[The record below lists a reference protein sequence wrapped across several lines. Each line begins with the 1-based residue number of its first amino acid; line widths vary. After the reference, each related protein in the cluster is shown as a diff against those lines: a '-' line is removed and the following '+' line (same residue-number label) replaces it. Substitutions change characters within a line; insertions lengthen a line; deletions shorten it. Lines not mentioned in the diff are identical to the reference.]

1 MMTYDY
7 TDRRQYERIEVVQAI
22 FIEVVRRGSRKESD
36 NAILRCETVDIS
48 VGGLKVFVPIE
59 IASGTHLNLAVP
71 MDDWKENLELQGEA
85 KWSRPADDRPGF
97 WVGLELK
104 DSSREDM
111 ARWCKV
117 VHSLAPKV
125 RAGEA

>member
-1 MMTYDY
+1 MTYDY

-22 FIEVVRRGSRKESD
+22 FIEVVSRGSRKESD

-48 VGGLKVFVPIE
+48 VGGLKLFVPDE
-59 IASGTHLNLAVP
+59 IASGTRLNLAVP
-71 MDDWKENLELQGEA
+71 MEGWTENLELEGQA
-85 KWSRPADDRPGF
+85 KWSRPADDRPGY
-97 WVGLELK
+97 WVGLELM

-111 ARWCKV
+111 ERWFKV

>member
-1 MMTYDY
+1 MTFDY

-22 FIEVVRRGSRKESD
+22 FIEVVGRGNRKESD

-48 VGGLKVFVPIE
+48 VGGLKVFVPDE
-59 IASGTHLNLAVP
+59 IAAGSQLNLAVP

-85 KWSRPADDRPGF
+85 KWSRRADGRAGF

-104 DSSREDM
+104 DASREDM
-111 ARWCKV
+111 KRWCQIA
-117 VHSLAPKV
+117 HSLAPKV